1 MATRCGK
8 RCPHAAMTTALHHSH
23 AHTYR
28 GMSATAARETADTQ
42 GLRRMNWDSACALLE
57 GQGSSVPLTA
67 VPSTQ
72 TSLGPSERTDTSG
85 RPAENGSDRARRA
98 RGGDVTGRER
108 ATARGRDR
116 R

>member
-1 MATRCGK
+1 
-8 RCPHAAMTTALHHSH
+8 
-23 AHTYR
+23 
-28 GMSATAARETADTQ
+28 
-42 GLRRMNWDSACALLE
+42 MNWDSACALLE

-85 RPAENGSDRARRA
+85 RPAENGLDRARRA